1 MQKEFISKFTNDWLE
16 AWNSHDLE
24 RILLHYADH
33 FEMSSP
39 AIAQLGV
46 SPSGVLRGKAAVGTY
61 WGKALSAFPD
71 LKFEL
76 LSVLVGVNTL
86 ALYYKGVHDRLV
98 TEVFEF
104 DGDEKVVRAVAHY
117 GF

>member
-1 MQKEFISKFTNDWLE
+1 MQKEFISKFTNDWLS

-24 RILLHYADH
+24 RILSHYADD

-39 AIAQLGV
+39 AIVQLEV
-46 SPSGVLRGKAAVGTY
+46 SPSGVLRGKAAVGAY
-61 WGKALSAFPD
+61 WANALNAFPD

-76 LSVLVGVNTL
+76 LSVLLGVNSL
-86 ALYYKGVHDRLV
+86 ALHYKGVHDRQV

-104 DGDEKVVRAVAHY
+104 DGAGKVVRAVAHY
-117 GF
+117 AS